1 MRRREVLAGLGS
13 VGVVAG
19 AGAVAAFGV
28 PSFDDD
34 SDGSSGLVGRQH
46 EPYEI
51 ETVDAP
57 GSEAGTVTVPA
68 PDQPT
73 FIDFFATW
81 CDPVSNRW
89 TPSPRPTTE
98 SATTSSF
105 CPSRANRSAT
115 RFPRRGARRV
125 VGRKR
130 RRLDDRPRPDLGAHQ
145 PILGIAYPSA
155 VAIDA
160 SGPSGGTIPA
170 SKPPTNS
177 SRESNAPLEGGAE
190 GGWSTRRAP
199 RRLCSRCRPGSR
211 RSSPRVRTRSCRG
224 TWALRESDRRRAGV
238 ARRCV
243 EPRPARR
250 ARRPRHVYRPARGD
264 VLGRPVD
271 AVVDQVVRSHRRLRP
286 DRLRR
291 VDRPRARAV
300 ALDSRSRSAARARS
314 ASGSSASATR
324 WRRPAASRRC
334 SSASSPARYRCR
346 RPTRWSSWERTSV
359 PSSCS

>member
-57 GSEAGTVTVPA
+57 EAKPALSPSPRRINRRSSTSSRRGVT
-68 PDQPT
+68 
-73 FIDFFATW
+73 
-81 CDPVSNRW
+81 PVSNRW

-115 RFPRRGARRV
+115 RFPGGARRV

-145 PILGIAYPSA
+145 PILGIALSVRRGDRRLGTVRWHDSGIKTA
-155 VAIDA
+155 DELVAGIERA
-160 SGPSGGTIPA
+160 
-170 SKPPTNS
+170 
-177 SRESNAPLEGGAE
+177 LEGGAE
-190 GGWSTRRAP
+190 
-199 RRLCSRCRPGSR
+199 
-211 RSSPRVRTRSCRG
+211 
-224 TWALRESDRRRAGV
+224 
-238 ARRCV
+238 
-243 EPRPARR
+243 
-250 ARRPRHVYRPARGD
+250 
-264 VLGRPVD
+264 
-271 AVVDQVVRSHRRLRP
+271 
-286 DRLRR
+286 
-291 VDRPRARAV
+291 
-300 ALDSRSRSAARARS
+300 
-314 ASGSSASATR
+314 
-324 WRRPAASRRC
+324 
-334 SSASSPARYRCR
+334 
-346 RPTRWSSWERTSV
+346 
-359 PSSCS
+359 